1 VIVQDDIK
9 HRLSKVVDIIE
20 QEKGKYRFHIGSLC
34 GRDED
39 ERRCTIGLLMSHFGW
54 NGSREISYSFE
65 HANKKV
71 NELLRSSEL
80 GYILDINDSSSS
92 FDEVQQKLTSD
103 IGDTREVRCLEK

>member
-1 VIVQDDIK
+1 MTSSIG
-9 HRLSKVVDIIE
+9 LSKVVDIIE
-20 QEKGKYRFHIGSLC
+20 QEKGYRFHIGSLC

-71 NELLRSSEL
+71 NELL
-80 GYILDINDSSSS
+80 I
-92 FDEVQQKLTSD
+92 
-103 IGDTREVRCLEK
+103 